1 MITGHEIHLI
11 RKEVTSVA
19 SNSSRCMVV
28 YPLGKKSRQRVG
40 IGEKTGAVTVFS
52 IGKTMERV
60 VAFETPP
67 QNRPV
72 SCATIYEDQ
81 IFFVHGS
88 VLDAYSR
95 KGKLFFS
102 FDTNVTEVIHTV
114 FVSTPFIITCG
125 SFMVTG
131 FREAKELGFYMA
143 PDRINAMVAF
153 VSTSALTVKREERA
167 FADCCY
173 ILGCNDR
180 TIRLLRSHK
189 ALEEIQCEAPI
200 SSLYF
205 SEVSHKVYYGTSAG
219 SLGCM
224 DLKNNDFSLG
234 RDFGYIP
241 EDRQAAVTALSVFD
255 INMDKREELL
265 VGRQDGLV
273 QVFYIHRDDDTSSGQ
288 VVCIWSG
295 SADESVLSIG
305 GGFITHANRPD
316 VLVHSF
322 SGRITAFS
330 LKEEERISGRGDHG
344 DSGPTSAVVES
355 EVIETEIQINDIRG
369 EIAALKQ
376 AIVAKTN
383 ELAEC
388 TGAKGAGTSLLA
400 VSSTFTV
407 KVTLSQQKDSPA
419 LLLMIESDT
428 PIDCI
433 TLQSEV
439 RLHFA
444 QTVAAEVIVQ
454 EEIPQNNLLTKTLAV
469 VRPLETRKYS
479 CSVAFWIPD
488 GQWGLLR
495 VTTLASLAPRTA
507 QMKVVQLRPLPLY
520 AHVGGNEKE
529 SNATRLAPSTMEV
542 VGDFTARE
550 MHGWLLMLLPGTPEL
565 YQSKLS
571 TLRFED
577 TFMHN
582 ALEVK
587 YGDRN
592 AVFTATSLLTLTVV
606 RRYISSCA
614 VDRSLALTFR
624 FSIHDD
630 AVHSNLQSISTRL
643 AKCNKSFKDLRLLE
657 ALHELHGNQQADKNL
672 LSEDSKQI
680 LEKAD
685 KVKQEHVQNSLMKD
699 YLQMLLLA
707 LYESVSDLVPGTPKM
722 TVTTKEA
729 LVALIEN
736 SDGSKMQEELQQ
748 VFICKRE
755 T

>member
-1 MITGHEIHLI
+1 MITGHDIQLI
-11 RKEVTSVA
+11 RKEITSVA
-19 SNSSRCMVV
+19 STSQRCMVV

-52 IGKTMERV
+52 LGKTMERV
-60 VAFETPP
+60 LAFETPP

-153 VSTSALTVKREERA
+153 ISTTALTISRDERA
-167 FADCCY
+167 FADYCY

-180 TIRLLRSHK
+180 TLRMLRSHK
-189 ALEEIQCEAPI
+189 PVVEVQCKAPV

-205 SEVSHKVYYGTSAG
+205 SEASHKVYYGTSAG

-224 DLKNNDFSLG
+224 DVRNNDFSLS
-234 RDFGYIP
+234 RDFSYIP
-241 EDRQAAVTALSVFD
+241 DDRQAAVTALSVFD

-265 VGRQDGLV
+265 VGRQDGSV
-273 QVFYIHRDDDTSSGQ
+273 QVFYIHRENEISSGQ

-295 SADESVLSIG
+295 NADESVLSIA

-330 LKEEERISGRGDHG
+330 LKEGDRITGGGDAASVPTTAAVDSEENKI
-344 DSGPTSAVVES
+344 
-355 EVIETEIQINDIRG
+355 EIQINDIRG

-383 ELAEC
+383 ELAER
-388 TGAKGAGTSLLA
+388 TGTKGTGTSLLA

-428 PIDCI
+428 PIDCATI
-433 TLQSEV
+433 QSEV
-439 RLHFA
+439 QLHFVE
-444 QTVAAEVIVQ
+444 TSSAEVVVQ
-454 EEIPQNNLLTKTLAV
+454 EEIPQNNPLTKTLAI
-469 VRPLETRKYS
+469 VRPLESRKYS
-479 CSVAFWIPD
+479 CSATFWMPD
-488 GQWGLLR
+488 GQWGLLKI
-495 VTTLASLAPRTA
+495 TILGALAPRTA
-507 QMKVVQLRPLPLY
+507 QVKFVQLRPLPLY
-520 AHVGGNEKE
+520 AHVGGNDKD
-529 SNATRLAPSTMEV
+529 SSTTGLATSTMEV
-542 VGDFTARE
+542 GGDFTARE
-550 MHGWLLMLLPGTPEL
+550 MHGWLLMLLSGTPEL
-565 YQSKLS
+565 YQSKVS
-571 TLRFED
+571 TLRFENTFTHD
-577 TFMHN
+577 T
-582 ALEVK
+582 LEVK
-587 YGDRN
+587 YADGN
-592 AVFTATSLLTLTVV
+592 TVFTATSLLTLTVIK
-606 RRYISSCA
+606 RYISSCA

-630 AVHSNLQSISTRL
+630 AVNSNLQCISPRL
-643 AKCNKSFKDLRLLE
+643 ANCNKTFKDLRLLE
-657 ALHELHGNQQADKNL
+657 ALHELHGNQQGDNNL
-672 LSEDSKQI
+672 LSEDNKEL

-685 KVKQEHVQNSLMKD
+685 KSKQEHAQTSLMRD
-699 YLQMLLLA
+699 YLQMSLLA
-707 LYESVSDLVPGTPKM
+707 LYDSVSDLVPETPKM

-729 LVALIEN
+729 LIAVSEN
-736 SDGSKMQEELQQ
+736 SDSSDMQDELEQ
-748 VFICKRE
+748 VFVCKR
-755 T
+755 